1 MVASLGKEMAAFE
14 RYARDSKS
22 KSEDCGGGV
31 ESDLY
36 RPILRMEMLFVSFML
51 LSRMIHPQTSQS

>member
-14 RYARDSKS
+14 RYARDSKPKS
-22 KSEDCGGGV
+22 KECVG
-31 ESDLY
+31 EFEIDLY
-36 RPILRMEMLFVSFML
+36 RPILLMEMLFVSFML